1 MIYVI
6 TWHAEMTYKNIKT
19 NYNKSCDIWER
30 YNFICTCITA
40 KFGDHN
46 LCESFNITFLI
57 YHVITRT
64 KVMSPNGYTQFHPSH
79 QIWFTCLSLL
89 KSASGIT
96 KCDSYYKVSCNTS
109 HKLFAWLLRILIQ
122 FNLEKSM
129 KLPYRWK
136 IKILW

>member
-1 MIYVI
+1 
-6 TWHAEMTYKNIKT
+6 MTYKNIKT

-40 KFGDHN
+40 KFGDRN

-64 KVMSPNGYTQFHPSH
+64 KVMSPNGYMQFHPSH

-96 KCDSYYKVSCNTS
+96 KCDSYYQVSCNTS

-129 KLPYRWK
+129 KLPYR
-136 IKILW
+136 

>member
-1 MIYVI
+1 
-6 TWHAEMTYKNIKT
+6 MTYKTIKT

-64 KVMSPNGYTQFHPSH
+64 EVMSPNGYMQFHPSH

-89 KSASGIT
+89 KSASGITKCDRLLLQSASVIT

-129 KLPYRWK
+129 KLPYR
-136 IKILW
+136 